1 MVAKDN
7 VDHNATSNTPTKHFH
22 GTSTTIMQTP
32 TPGKTGTNI
41 SNVEDTTLDTSYK
54 PESIENTAANGL
66 NSLTTKKKSKTKRIK
81 PIPKECKEPPSYVYF
96 PKLAD
101 GLYAVP
107 CPVTDSKYDANDMHN
122 KGVSDEITWLDSVA
136 LPLSSQSI
144 DPWSKHHSNLKR
156 QVPDLP
162 GIHAVVPLMNA
173 AVHTLQTQHH
183 CMQYI
188 KRVLI
193 SLTLVKLKLMCAI
206 NQSMH

>member
-1 MVAKDN
+1 
-7 VDHNATSNTPTKHFH
+7 
-22 GTSTTIMQTP
+22 
-32 TPGKTGTNI
+32 
-41 SNVEDTTLDTSYK
+41 
-54 PESIENTAANGL
+54 
-66 NSLTTKKKSKTKRIK
+66 
-81 PIPKECKEPPSYVYF
+81 
-96 PKLAD
+96 
-101 GLYAVP
+101 
-107 CPVTDSKYDANDMHN
+107 MHN

-162 GIHAVVPLMNA
+162 GIHAVLPLMNA

-193 SLTLVKLKLMCAI
+193 SLTLVKPKLMCAI